1 MNKYFLYAAS
11 VLALASCSSDDFL
24 GENSG
29 NGQNAANSVINFGG
43 GTTKTT
49 RATSKS
55 TYKTENLQ
63 KNGFWVY
70 GTKHTEAEVNTN
82 AKDLV
87 VYKNYLLAYKGN
99 GSENSTQSNTKGW
112 EYVGVNNSA
121 YRDHVTPNVDA
132 DQTIK
137 YWDYSAIDYTFYAAT
152 AKPEDVKDGK
162 VTIKKI
168 ETDEAGSVY
177 TKGYEIK
184 VENGADWDQLYFADR
199 MVVTKPTNTNE
210 PKPDHQKKDVYGG
223 YVNLTFRN
231 ALTKVRVAMYEIV
244 PGYSV
249 TIDKFY
255 YTKNG
260 ETTQTTVAT
269 DKFTADAKNTPLVT
283 SEEGVKYKVV
293 YYSDTEA
300 NGQLVNQ
307 PKMLPNKT
315 GEEGAT
321 KKVFEIGDEKTL
333 IGSADD
339 TKSGTKL
346 STDITKP
353 TYDTDGGKYTLFMP
367 QADNDMTLNLKVD
380 YTLTSLDGSNEKIHV
395 KGATATIPAKYLCWR
410 PNYAYTYIF
419 KISDNTNGSTGG
431 DGDPAGLYPITFDA
445 SVVETGDGN
454 AEFISA
460 MGKSTITTF
469 AVNNDGTYQ
478 HNKAEYENGS
488 TLYATVVDNDK
499 VTVTLDA
506 TNTKLY
512 QVDNSIVNNASLSE
526 SLVANWIANNQTNG
540 KLKEVTLTNES
551 FVNEVPA
558 EDGDGH
564 TIKLSPATA
573 LKVPSIV
580 AGKYVIEYNG
590 KTPWTGAYTKIYKI
604 VTVSNTT
611 K

>member
-29 NGQNAANSVINFGG
+29 NGQNATNSVINFGG

-49 RATSKS
+49 RATSNS
-55 TYKTENLQ
+55 NYNIENL
-63 KNGFWVY
+63 KANGFWVY
-70 GTKHTEAEVNTN
+70 GTKHTEAEDKTNT
-82 AKDLV
+82 KDLV
-87 VYKNYLLAYKGN
+87 VYKNYRLAY
-99 GSENSTQSNTKGW
+99 SENSTQSNTKGW
-112 EYVGVNNSA
+112 EYVGVDNSA
-121 YRDHVTPNVDA
+121 YRDYITPKVDA

-137 YWDYSAIDYTFYAAT
+137 YWDYSAKDYTFYAAT
-152 AKPEDVKDGK
+152 ANPQNVKDGK

-168 ETDEAGSVY
+168 ETDEAGTVY
-177 TKGYEIK
+177 TKGYEVTLK
-184 VENGADWDQLYFADR
+184 NDADLDQLYFADR
-199 MVVTKPTNTNE
+199 MVVTKPANTNE

-255 YTKNG
+255 YTEAGQSK
-260 ETTQTTVAT
+260 EAT
-269 DKFTADAKNTPLVT
+269 DKFKADANNTPLVT
-283 SEEGVKYKVV
+283 SEAGVKYKVV
-293 YYSDTEA
+293 YYDKNEA
-300 NGQLVNQ
+300 GGQLENQ

-321 KKVFEIGDEKTL
+321 KKVFEIGDGAELKQ
-333 IGSADD
+333 
-339 TKSGTKL
+339 GTVL
-346 STDITKP
+346 GTNINQA
-353 TYDTDGGKYTLFMP
+353 TYDTNGKKYTLFMP
-367 QADNDMTLNLKVD
+367 QAENNEPLKLKVD
-380 YTLTSLDGSNEKIHV
+380 YILTSLDGSNEKIHV
-395 KGATATIPAKYLCWR
+395 KGATATIPAQYLCWR

-431 DGDPAGLYPITFDA
+431 DDDPAGLYPITFDA

-469 AVNNDGTYQ
+469 AVKDGKYQ
-478 HNKAEYENGS
+478 QHGNADAEYVNGS
-488 TLYATVVDNDK
+488 DLYATVVGNDK
-499 VTVTLDA
+499 VTVTLST

-512 QVDNSIVNNASLSE
+512 KVDNSIVDDASLSE
-526 SLVANWIANNQTNG
+526 SLVANWIAKNKTNG
-540 KLKEVTLTNES
+540 KLKEVNLTNES

-558 EDGDGH
+558 EDGHGN

-573 LKVPSIV
+573 LKVPSIE
-580 AGKYVIEYNG
+580 AGKYVIEYIG
-590 KTPWTGAYTKIYKI
+590 ATPWTGTYKKIYKI
-604 VTVSNTT
+604 VTV

>member
-49 RATSKS
+49 RATSNS

-70 GTKHTEAEVNTN
+70 GTKHSATEDKTANN
-82 AKDLV
+82 DQA
-87 VYKNYLLAYKGN
+87 VYTNYLLTYTEGTAN
-99 GSENSTQSNTKGW
+99 NTQSNTAGW
-112 EYVGVNNSA
+112 EYVGVDNSL
-121 YRDHVTPNVDA
+121 YRKNVTPKVDEA
-132 DQTIK
+132 QTIK
-137 YWDYSAIDYTFYAAT
+137 YWDYSAEAYTFYAAT

-162 VTIKKI
+162 VIIKK
-168 ETDEAGSVY
+168 TTSDDAGTVY
-177 TKGYEIK
+177 TKGYEVTLK
-184 VENGADWDQLYFADR
+184 DGADWDQLYFADR
-199 MVVTKPTNTNE
+199 KVI
-210 PKPDHQKKDVYGG
+210 KKSTDAEHAKDNVYGG
-223 YVNLTFRN
+223 EVNFTFRN

-244 PGYSV
+244 PGYDV

-255 YTKNG
+255 YTKEG
-260 ETTQTTVAT
+260 ETTQTTEAT
-269 DKFTADAKNTPLVT
+269 DKFTADANNTPLVT
-283 SEEGVKYKVV
+283 SAAGVTYKVV
-293 YYSDTEA
+293 YYNNTDA
-300 NGQLVNQ
+300 DGQLENQ
-307 PKMLPNKT
+307 PKMLPNAT
-315 GEEGAT
+315 GEGAT
-321 KKVFEIGDEKTL
+321 KTVFAIGDGTTL
-333 IGSADD
+333 KAN
-339 TKSGTKL
+339 TKL
-346 STDITKP
+346 ATVITKP
-353 TYDTDGGKYTLFMP
+353 TYDTEGGKYTLFMP
-367 QADNDMTLNLKVD
+367 QADNDKTLNLKVD
-380 YTLTSLDGSNEKIHV
+380 YTLTSLDGSKEQIHV

-431 DGDPAGLYPITFDA
+431 ADDPAGLYPITFDA
-445 SVVETGDGN
+445 SVVVTENGN

-460 MGKSTITTF
+460 MGESTITTF
-469 AVNNDGTYQ
+469 AVKDGKYQ
-478 HNKAEYENGS
+478 QHGNAEYVNGS
-488 TLYATVVDNDK
+488 DLYATVVGNDK

-512 QVDNSIVNNASLSE
+512 QVNNSIVDDASLSE
-526 SLVANWIANNQTNG
+526 SLVANWIANGKTDG
-540 KLKEVTLTNES
+540 KLTEVTLTNES

-558 EDGDGH
+558 EDGNGH

-580 AGKYVIEYNG
+580 AGKYVIEYIGATN
-590 KTPWTGAYTKIYKI
+590 WTGAYAKIYKI
-604 VTVSNTT
+604 VTV

>member
-49 RATSKS
+49 RATSNS
-55 TYKTENLQ
+55 NYNIENL
-63 KNGFWVY
+63 KANGFWVY
-70 GTKHTEAEVNTN
+70 GTKHTEAEDKTNT
-82 AKDLV
+82 KDLV
-87 VYKNYLLAYKGN
+87 VYKNYRLAY
-99 GSENSTQSNTKGW
+99 SENSTQSNTKGW
-112 EYVGVNNSA
+112 EYVGVDNSA
-121 YRDHVTPNVDA
+121 YRDYITPKVDA

-137 YWDYSAIDYTFYAAT
+137 YWDYSAKDYTFYAAT
-152 AKPEDVKDGK
+152 ANPQNVKDGK

-168 ETDEAGSVY
+168 ETDEAGTVY
-177 TKGYEIK
+177 TKGYEVTLK
-184 VENGADWDQLYFADR
+184 NDADLDQLYFADR
-199 MVVTKPTNTNE
+199 MVVTKPANTNE

-255 YTKNG
+255 YTEAGQSK
-260 ETTQTTVAT
+260 EAT
-269 DKFTADAKNTPLVT
+269 DKFKADANNTPLVT
-283 SEEGVKYKVV
+283 SEAGVKYKVV
-293 YYSDTEA
+293 YYDKNEA
-300 NGQLVNQ
+300 GGQLENQ

-321 KKVFEIGDEKTL
+321 KKVFEIGDGAELKQ
-333 IGSADD
+333 
-339 TKSGTKL
+339 GTVL
-346 STDITKP
+346 GTNINQA
-353 TYDTDGGKYTLFMP
+353 TYDTNGKKYTLFMP
-367 QADNDMTLNLKVD
+367 QAENNEPLKLKVD
-380 YTLTSLDGSNEKIHV
+380 YILTSLDGSNEKIHV
-395 KGATATIPAKYLCWR
+395 KGATATIPAQYLCWR

-431 DGDPAGLYPITFDA
+431 DDDPAGLYLITFDA

-469 AVNNDGTYQ
+469 AVKDGKYQ
-478 HNKAEYENGS
+478 QHGNADAEYVNGS
-488 TLYATVVDNDK
+488 DLYATVVGNDK
-499 VTVTLDA
+499 VTVTLST

-512 QVDNSIVNNASLSE
+512 KVDNSIVDDASLSE
-526 SLVANWIANNQTNG
+526 SLVANWIAKNKTNG
-540 KLKEVTLTNES
+540 KLKEVNLTNES

-558 EDGDGH
+558 EDGHGN

-573 LKVPSIV
+573 LKVPSIE
-580 AGKYVIEYNG
+580 AGKYVIEYIG
-590 KTPWTGAYTKIYKI
+590 ATPWTGTYKKIYKI
-604 VTVSNTT
+604 VTV

>member
-29 NGQNAANSVINFGG
+29 NGQNATNSVINFGG

-49 RATSKS
+49 RATSNS
-55 TYKTENLQ
+55 TYKIGDLQ
-63 KNGFWVY
+63 NNGFWVY

-99 GSENSTQSNTKGW
+99 GPENSTQSNTKGW
-112 EYVGVNNSA
+112 EYVGVDNRA
-121 YRDHVTPNVDA
+121 YRDHVTPKVDA

-152 AKPEDVKDGK
+152 ANPEDVKDGK
-162 VTIKKI
+162 VTIEKI

-177 TKGYEIK
+177 TKGYNVTLQK
-184 VENGADWDQLYFADR
+184 GANLDQLYFADR
-199 MVVTKPTNTNE
+199 KVVTKSDKTNE

-255 YTKNG
+255 YTKDG
-260 ETTQTTVAT
+260 ETTQTTEAT
-269 DKFTADAKNTPLVT
+269 DKFTADANNTPLET
-283 SEEGVKYKVV
+283 STKGVKYKVV

-315 GEEGAT
+315 GEEGVT
-321 KKVFEIGDEKTL
+321 KNVFEIGD
-333 IGSADD
+333 
-339 TKSGTKL
+339 GTGLKKGAEL
-346 STDITKP
+346 GTNVNNA
-353 TYDTDGGKYTLFMP
+353 TYDTSSKTYTLFMP
-367 QADNDMTLNLKVD
+367 QADNDKTLNLKVD
-380 YTLTSLDGSNEKIHV
+380 YTLTSLDNSGEQIHV
-395 KGATATIPAKYLCWR
+395 KGATATIPAQYLCWR

-419 KISDNTNGSTGG
+419 KISDNTNGSTG
-431 DGDPAGLYPITFDA
+431 DEKDPAGLYPITFDA

-469 AVNNDGTYQ
+469 AVKDKLYQ
-478 HNKAEYENGS
+478 HDNADYQEGS
-488 TLYATVVDNDK
+488 TLYATVVDKDK
-499 VTVTLDA
+499 KTVTLNTD
-506 TNTKLY
+506 NTKVYKLT
-512 QVDNSIVNNASLSE
+512 DTGADKPNLSE
-526 SLVANWIANNQTNG
+526 ALVANWIANTNTDYYTV
-540 KLKEVTLTNES
+540 VTTDKNS
-551 FVNEVPA
+551 FVETVPA
-558 EDGDGH
+558 EDGHEH

-573 LKVPSIV
+573 LKVSNIE
-580 AGKYVIEYNG
+580 AGKYVIEYTG
-590 KTPWTGAYTKIYKI
+590 ATALTGAYTKNYKI